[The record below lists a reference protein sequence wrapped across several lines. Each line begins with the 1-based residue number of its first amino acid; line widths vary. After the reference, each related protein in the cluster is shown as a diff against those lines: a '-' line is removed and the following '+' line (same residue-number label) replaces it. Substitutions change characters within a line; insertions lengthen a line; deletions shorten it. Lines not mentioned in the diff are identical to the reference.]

1 MLDNPAPASDADGA
15 ADGQGDGAQVL
26 GLAAVWGLKLPGLE
40 TQDLWPGDWKEL
52 LAAAAG
58 RNSSRGASPGP
69 RQPLVGTMGASR
81 PVDQVRASAIIV

>member
-40 TQDLWPGDWKEL
+40 TQDLWPGD
-52 LAAAAG
+52 
-58 RNSSRGASPGP
+58 
-69 RQPLVGTMGASR
+69 
-81 PVDQVRASAIIV
+81 